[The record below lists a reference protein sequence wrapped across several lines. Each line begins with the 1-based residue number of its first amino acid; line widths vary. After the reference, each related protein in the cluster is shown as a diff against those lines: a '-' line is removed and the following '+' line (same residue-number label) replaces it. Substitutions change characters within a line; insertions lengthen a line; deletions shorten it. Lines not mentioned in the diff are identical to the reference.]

1 MQETYFCKK
10 GILKK
15 FFPILTWLPNYS
27 GSTFK
32 SDFIAGITVS
42 FLLIPQ
48 GMAYA
53 LIAGLPPIYG
63 LYAALSP
70 QIIYALLGTSK
81 QLAVGP
87 VAMDSLLVAAGLGT
101 ISILGPEEYIQSAI
115 LLAFL
120 SGTIQFLLGLFKMG
134 FLVSFL
140 SKPLIKGFTSGA
152 AIIIGLSQVKHM
164 LGISLHQSNKIQ
176 LFAISLVNSEIS
188 IHFPTLMIG
197 VISIFIL
204 LILKKWTPK
213 IPSALVVVI
222 LSSLWVYFGKQYQEG
237 VAVVGLVPGG
247 LPSFNTP
254 NFNIET
260 IKNLIPISLTLAI
273 VGYLESIS
281 ISKTIAE
288 KYKYYQLNPNQELIA
303 LGSSNI
309 IGSLFQSYP
318 TTGGFSRTAVNDQ
331 AGARSGV
338 ASLICALVVA
348 ITVSFFTQWFFY
360 LPKAVLGSIIIVA
373 VIQLIDIKYAIR
385 LYNSRKDEFAI
396 LLFTFILTLFVGIS
410 QGIIYGI
417 ILSLLLLVYR
427 ASKPHYAFLGRIGST
442 NYFQNIERFPDEVT
456 VREDLIILK
465 FDAQLFFGNIEFFKQ
480 LVFDAVEKN
489 SKKIKGFIINARSIN
504 YIDSTAAEELVVII
518 KKLQKKDIRVMIVGA
533 IDPSRDIIINSK
545 LIDVLK
551 RQNLF
556 VTSGDATNSFDGISK
571 KTPLQKKL
579 SRQYNPMD

>member
-254 NFNIET
+254 KFNIET

-504 YIDSTAAEELVVII
+504 YIDSTAAEELVLII